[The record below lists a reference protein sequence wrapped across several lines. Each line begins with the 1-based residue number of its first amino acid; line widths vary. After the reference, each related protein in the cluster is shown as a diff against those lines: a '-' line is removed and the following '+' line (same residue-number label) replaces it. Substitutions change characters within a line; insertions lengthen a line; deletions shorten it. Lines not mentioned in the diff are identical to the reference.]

1 MPVGYEPRSFFAVAF
16 SHHGNTT
23 WRLAILRALVLMP
36 VSITLAL
43 LKHYG
48 FLRVL
53 EMGQQLAGE
62 MEGDDDDFSSG
73 ASYNFNVLITPFG
86 FLIGLVTA
94 FRLNDSFKKWDSAG
108 QITLQMHQSTRNI
121 ISRMCAYLPDDVPEV
136 AEKVLEIRRLLLLG
150 CVLIKQH
157 VRDEKDLDHLC
168 ALGLLTESEKK
179 SLNAVVTIADGPLG
193 DGKKDRYPSKAR
205 PTFAFQQASLINHS
219 LMKGKHFVRY
229 QPGS

>member
-1 MPVGYEPRSFFAVAF
+1 MPVGYSPRSFFAVAF
-16 SHHGNTT
+16 SREGNTT
-23 WRLAILRALVLMP
+23 WL
-36 VSITLAL
+36 LAL
-43 LKHYG
+43 PRSLLLLPASIALAVLDHYQ
-48 FLRVL
+48 VL
-53 EMGQQLAGE
+53 GPLGELQLT
-62 MEGDDDDFSSG
+62 
-73 ASYNFNVLITPFG
+73 VLITPFT
-86 FLIGLVTA
+86 LLLGLVTA

-229 QPGS
+229 QPAP